1 MSASIIEYSLENARE
16 AGTRLKNKEIGIFPT
31 DTIYGM
37 SAIVG
42 KSGEDRIFKAKDRPE
57 NKHLIVLMTQ
67 SQLLES
73 DLSVPMDLLTRWP
86 APFTAILKSK
96 KNDSTTAV
104 RIPDDAFLLALLAV
118 SGPIYSTSA
127 NISGSPALNDF
138 ESIYKTF
145 GDKVDF
151 IVKGEPKIGVSST
164 LIDATKEPYAVLRQG
179 SFHLD

>member
-16 AGTRLKNKEIGIFPT
+16 VGNRLKRKEIGIFPT
-31 DTIYGM
+31 DTIYGI

-42 KSGEDRIFKAKDRPE
+42 KNGEERIFKAKDRPE

-73 DLSVPMDLLTRWP
+73 DLIVPMDLLAKWP
-86 APFTAILKSK
+86 APFTAILKSR
-96 KNDSTTAV
+96 KNEATEAV
-104 RIPDDAFLLALLAV
+104 RVPDDAFLLSLLAV

-138 ESIYKTF
+138 DSIYRTF
-145 GDKVDF
+145 SEKVDF
-151 IVKGEPKIGVSST
+151 IVKGESKIGVSST

-179 SFHLD
+179 SFILR

>member
-1 MSASIIEYSLENARE
+1 MSASIIEYSLENAKDV
-16 AGTRLKNKEIGIFPT
+16 GNRLKNKEVGIFPT

-42 KSGEDRIFKAKDRPE
+42 KAGEERIFKAKERPE
-57 NKHLIVLMTQ
+57 NKHLIVLMTA

-73 DLSVPMDLLTRWP
+73 NLVVPMDLLSKWP
-86 APFTAILKSK
+86 APFTAILKTK
-96 KNDSTTAV
+96 KGDSTVAV
-104 RIPDDAFLLALLAV
+104 RIPDDAFLLSLLSI

-145 GDKVDF
+145 SDKVDF
-151 IVKGEPKIGVSST
+151 IVKGEPKVGVSST

-179 SFHLD
+179 SFVLK